1 MADPVLFS
9 FRPKSFFEKK
19 TAMIRVEDSNWSDR
33 FSLDVAGSSGLVTCK
48 TEEGGENPLCY
59 QLGVTVQLSH
69 EGLTKQVIFTPYYI
83 LSNLAPFGIDVF
95 EVREVGRRSSMPA
108 ARRDWIA
115 VGAGQS
121 VPFWPHCPQKWLIF
135 RVADT
140 CEETLAI
147 SLDNPQPTLLRL
159 NNNFGGLFIDFQV
172 SESSVIIVCLPYED
186 GRAPLMLV
194 NHSQISISISESN
207 DGSTSMEL
215 APHHACYYTWR
226 QPNGARTLTW
236 GSGGFKREFG
246 ARDVTRSSSGSFD
259 SPAGSLEWI
268 SFLHGRQRVLLF
280 TDDKMLAFQQRSVNT
295 TEPVEQSVVV
305 SLHGLGI
312 SLVDNTHRREILY
325 AGITSSGVIWET
337 AKMNAMR
344 PIYRAMSI
352 RHNILLED
360 AFQQYSRNLTANG
373 ATASGRELD
382 NGRLVVDFKELKVF
396 KPKERLLRRSYRSGV
411 ELLFEKYCNR
421 RLIHARLNKMQIDNQ
436 LEDCVFPIVFAPVP
450 PPRSMAT
457 ESIPHPFVEISIVEL
472 LGTQTDVQQYEYFKL
487 LVQECH
493 FRVDMSLIN
502 GVGSLF
508 VNENELKSELEHK
521 KSVEMDI
528 QSAKQGNTFSSKPQ
542 LCVRRTIVSCI
553 DVPFCVLQFRIA

>member
-1 MADPVLFS
+1 MTDPVLFS

-19 TAMIRVEDSNWSDR
+19 TATIRVEDSNWSDR

-48 TEEGGENPLCY
+48 TEEGDFCY

-83 LSNLAPFGIDVF
+83 VSNLAPFNVDVY
-95 EVREVGRRSSMPA
+95 EVRQVGHRSSTPVH
-108 ARRDWIA
+108 RDWTS

-121 VPFWPHCPQKWLIF
+121 LPLWPRCPQKWLIF

-140 CEETLAI
+140 KEETLAL
-147 SLDNPQPTLLRL
+147 SLDNPQATLLRL
-159 NNNFGGLFIDFQV
+159 DNSYGGIFIDFQV
-172 SESSVIIVCLPYED
+172 SESSIIIVCHPYED

-194 NHSQISISISESN
+194 NHSSIPVSISESN
-207 DGSTSMEL
+207 DGLACLEL

-226 QPNGARTLTW
+226 QPNGARSLTW
-236 GSGGFKREFG
+236 GSGGFKREFAG
-246 ARDVTRSSSGSFD
+246 GRDVMRSASGSFE

-280 TDDKMLAFQQRSVNT
+280 TDDKMLAFQQRSVST
-295 TEPVEQSVVV
+295 SEPVEQSVTL

-312 SLVDNTHRREILY
+312 SLVDNVNRREILY

-337 AKMNAMR
+337 AKMNMVR

-352 RHNILLED
+352 RHNMLLEE
-360 AFQQYSRNLTANG
+360 AYQQYSRNLAANS
-373 ATASGRELD
+373 ATSSRRELD
-382 NGRLVVDFKELKVF
+382 SGRLLVDFKELKVY
-396 KPKERLLRRSYRSGV
+396 KPKERLLRRSYRSGLEV
-411 ELLFEKYCNR
+411 LFEQYCNR
-421 RLIHARLNKMQIDNQ
+421 RLIHARLNKLQIDNQ
-436 LEDCVFPIVFAPVP
+436 LEDCVFPVVFAPVP

-457 ESIPHPFVEISIVEL
+457 ESIPHPFMEISIVEL
-472 LGTQTDVQQYEYFKL
+472 LGQQTHVQQYEYFKL

-508 VNENELKSELEHK
+508 VNENDLQSELEHR

-528 QSAKQGNTFSSKPQ
+528 QSARQGTKQGATKFPSLEMDSAKRNYLF
-542 LCVRRTIVSCI
+542 
-553 DVPFCVLQFRIA
+553 